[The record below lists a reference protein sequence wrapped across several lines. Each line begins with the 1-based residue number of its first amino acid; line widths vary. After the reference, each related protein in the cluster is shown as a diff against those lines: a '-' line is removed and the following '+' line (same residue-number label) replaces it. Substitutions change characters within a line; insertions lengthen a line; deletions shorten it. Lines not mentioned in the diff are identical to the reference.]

1 MADKPAAEPG
11 WEFWVDR
18 GGTFT
23 DIVARDPS
31 GALSRLKVLS
41 DNPEQYPDA
50 ALEGIRRSLGL
61 GRSEPIPEE
70 LLRRVRMG
78 TTVATNALLERQG
91 EATVLLVTRGFA
103 DALRIGYQARP
114 DIFALDIR
122 LPEQLQ
128 RCTVEV
134 DERLAADGTVVAA
147 LDEEGLLAELQRLRD
162 AGFRSCA
169 IAFMHGYRYSQH
181 ERRAAAL
188 ARSAGFSQV
197 SASHEVSPLIR
208 FVARGDTTV
217 VDAYLSPILRRY
229 VQQLREALGRTPLQF
244 MKSDGTLT
252 DADHFQGRDAILSGP
267 AGGIV
272 SCVGTARAAGFDRVI
287 GFDMGGTSTDVSH
300 CRGDYERSSES
311 VVAGVRMRIPMLQ
324 IHTVAAGG
332 GSCLGFD
339 GTRYRVGPR
348 SAGANPGPACYRR
361 GGPLTVTDCN
371 VMLGKLQPEFFPAV
385 FGPHGDQP
393 LDREAVVE
401 GFARL
406 ADEIHQDTGDE
417 RGPEAVAEGFLRI
430 AVDNMAHAIKRIS
443 VQRGHALDDYVLNC
457 FGGAAGQHACLVA
470 DALGMRRVLLHP
482 LAGVLSAYGMGLA
495 ELGLVRERS
504 VDAVLD
510 VTRLDELE
518 EAFAGLEE
526 SARRMLQEQG
536 AAPSAMRLVRQLR
549 LRYAGNDTSLTVDWG
564 SAHAMAS
571 QFAERHRHRYGFALP
586 QRELVVAS
594 ITVEA
599 RAAGELPEL
608 GSETGMPGLAAA
620 AATPECHVPTRMAQR
635 DWPRTPVYRRQA
647 LQAQQ
652 CLEGP
657 AIIADPDST
666 IVLEPGWSAGVR
678 PGGVLL
684 LRREAEPASDANVDT
699 AVDPVMLE
707 VFNNLFMS
715 VAEQMGAVLRQTAQS
730 TNIKERLD
738 FSCAVFDADGNLVA
752 NAPHVPVH
760 LGSMGESV
768 RAVLRTVGDGLRP
781 GDAYLLNDPYQGGT
795 HLPDITTVSPVFDS
809 AGQTLLFLVASR
821 AHHADVGGITPGSMP
836 AHSRHIDQEGVLFGV
851 TPAVRDGHLLEDSL
865 RRHFTAGPH
874 PSRNIDQNINDLQ
887 AQLAANTRGAEEL
900 AALIRQFGH
909 SVVAAYMGHVQDNA
923 EEQVRRV
930 IDGLSDGVAEKQ
942 MDNGA
947 RIRVR
952 FTVDHQARHLSVDF
966 AGTSAQ
972 QSGNFNAPL
981 AVTRAAVLYVLRTLV
996 ADAIPLND
1004 GCLKPV
1010 TLRVPEGCML
1020 RPRHP
1025 AAVVAGNVEVS
1036 QVVTDALYA
1045 ACGRLADS
1053 QGTMNNLT
1061 FGNTRYQHYE
1071 TLCGG
1076 AGAGDGFAGAS
1087 AVQVHMTNSRLTD
1100 PEVLES
1106 RFPVR
1111 LEAFRIRQ
1119 DSAGSGRWP
1128 GGNGVERRIRFLEP
1142 MQIALLANSRRQPP
1156 RGRAGGGDAAC
1167 GEDWILHADGRR
1179 TPLTGRDSEA
1189 VAVDDILVVRT
1200 PGGGGF
1206 GAAE

>member
-1 MADKPAAEPG
+1 MATERMYTTG
-11 WEFWVDR
+11 WEFWIDR

-23 DIVARDPS
+23 DIVARDPR
-31 GALSRLKVLS
+31 GAISRHKVLS

-50 ALEGIRRSLGL
+50 AMEGIRRSLGL
-61 GRSEPIPEE
+61 QSADPVPGH

-91 EATVLLVTRGFA
+91 EPTVLLITRGFA

-114 DIFALDIR
+114 DIFALDIQ
-122 LPEQLQ
+122 LPGQLQ
-128 RCTVEV
+128 SRTVEV
-134 DERLAADGTVVAA
+134 DERLAADGTPVAV
-147 LDEEGLLAELQRLRD
+147 LDEERLQADLRRLRGE
-162 AGFRSCA
+162 GFESCA
-169 IAFMHGYRYSQH
+169 IVFMHGYRYPRH
-181 ERRAAAL
+181 ERRAAEL
-188 ARSAGFSQV
+188 ARAAGFVQIST
-197 SASHEVSPLIR
+197 SHEVSPLIR

-229 VQQLREALGRTPLQF
+229 VQQLRAALGDTPLQF

-272 SCVGTARAAGFDRVI
+272 SCVGTAQAAGFDRVI

-300 CRGDYERSSES
+300 FRGAYERSSET

-332 GSCLGFD
+332 GSCLAFD

-371 VMLGKLQPEFFPAV
+371 VMLGKLQPDFFPAV
-385 FGPHGDQP
+385 FGPNGDQP
-393 LDREAVVE
+393 LDREAVVAE
-401 GFARL
+401 FAAL
-406 ADEIHQDTGDE
+406 AEEIHLRTGDD

-443 VQRGHALDDYVLNC
+443 VQRGHSLDGYVLNC

-495 ELGLVRERS
+495 ELGLVRELS
-504 VDAVLD
+504 VDEP
-510 VTRLDELE
+510 LDEAAVEKLDQAFTELE
-518 EAFAGLEE
+518 NAAGET
-526 SARRMLQEQG
+526 LQEQG
-536 AAPSAMRLVRQLR
+536 AAASAIRIVRQVR
-549 LRYAGNDTSLTVDWG
+549 LRYAGNDSSLTVDWQ
-564 SAHAMAS
+564 SVPAMAE
-571 QFAERHRHRYGFALP
+571 QFAALHRVRFGFALP
-586 QRELVVAS
+586 ERALIVAS

-599 RAAGELPEL
+599 RAAGEVPEL
-608 GSETGMPGLAAA
+608 ESDTALPDSAAGR
-620 AATPECHVPTRMAQR
+620 ATPERHVATRMAER
-635 DWPRTPVYRRQA
+635 DWPCTPVFRRQA
-647 LQAQQ
+647 LQPGQQ
-652 CLEGP
+652 LQGP
-657 AIIADPDST
+657 AIISDPDST
-666 IVLEPGWSAGVR
+666 IVLEPGWSAVLR
-678 PGGVLL
+678 PGGALVLG
-684 LRREAEPASDANVDT
+684 REGESGRDSGVDT
-699 AVDPVMLE
+699 AVDPVLLE

-715 VAEQMGAVLRQTAQS
+715 VAEQMGAVLQQTAQS

-738 FSCAVFDADGNLVA
+738 FSCAVFDAAGSLVA

-760 LGSMGESV
+760 LGSMGETV
-768 RAVLRTVGDGLRP
+768 RAVLHAEGDALRP

-795 HLPDITTVSPVFDS
+795 HLPDITTVSPVFD
-809 AGQTLLFLVASR
+809 ADGETLLFLVASR
-821 AHHADVGGITPGSMP
+821 AHHADIGGITPGSMP
-836 AHSRHIDQEGVLFGV
+836 AHSSHIDEEGVLFGV
-851 TPAVRDGHLLEDSL
+851 TPVIRDGQFLEDSL
-865 RRHFTAGPH
+865 RRRFTAGAY
-874 PSRNIDQNINDLQ
+874 PSRNVDQNINDLQ
-887 AQLAANTRGAEEL
+887 AQLAANARGAEEL
-900 AALIRQFGH
+900 AALIQHFGDD
-909 SVVAAYMGHVQDNA
+909 VVCAYMRHVQDNA
-923 EEQVRRV
+923 EEQVRQV
-930 IDGLSDGVAEKQ
+930 IDALPDGSAEKM

-947 RIRVR
+947 VIRLR
-952 FTVDHQARHLSVDF
+952 FTVDRRKRHLLVDF
-966 AGTSAQ
+966 TGTSEQ
-972 QSGNFNAPL
+972 QAGNFNAPL

-1010 TLRVPEGCML
+1010 TLRVPDGCML

-1045 ACGRLADS
+1045 ACGWLADS

-1061 FGNTRYQHYE
+1061 FGNSRYQHYE

-1076 AGAGDGFAGAS
+1076 AGAGDGFDGAS

-1111 LEAFRIRQ
+1111 LEAFRIRS
-1119 DSAGSGRWP
+1119 DSAGVGRWR

-1142 MQIALLANSRRQPP
+1142 MQIALLANSRRQTP
-1156 RGRAGGGDAAC
+1156 RGRSGGGDGAC
-1167 GEDWILHADGRR
+1167 GEDWVEHADGGN
-1179 TPLTGRDSEA
+1179 TALTGRDSEA
-1189 VAVDDILVVRT
+1189 VEADDVLVVRT

-1206 GAAE
+1206 GAE